1 MIEFRNSIYRSLKV
15 SELSKWIRYD
25 IYSNLKEVP
34 NKKDL
39 IEAIRVFDELKMFK
53 HSRYL
58 RLKYEKLLI

>member
-34 NKKDL
+34 DKRDL
-39 IEAIRVFDELKMFK
+39 IEAIRVFDELKMLK

-58 RLKYEKLLI
+58 RLKYEKLLN